1 MQLSQNLSNFSKD
14 IETQDNEQWMK
25 DKVLKRAKIYNLFPP
40 RSGDFDPGG
49 CTGSLAY
56 HLEYPVV
63 PSFQLRNTFHAA
75 SPPIVLLTEL
85 PPCGNLVQEIEA
97 VGRSIPR

>member
-1 MQLSQNLSNFSKD
+1 MSSG
-14 IETQDNEQWMK
+14 TK
-25 DKVLKRAKIYNLFPP
+25 DKVLKLAKIYNPFPP
-40 RSGDFDPGG
+40 SGDSDPGG
-49 CTGSLAY
+49 YSGSLAY

-85 PPCGNLVQEIEA
+85 PPRGNLVQEIEA

>member
-1 MQLSQNLSNFSKD
+1 MGSGGKG
-14 IETQDNEQWMK
+14 
-25 DKVLKRAKIYNLFPP
+25 KVLKQAKIYNPLPP
-40 RSGDFDPGG
+40 SEVSDPGG
-49 CTGSLAY
+49 YSGSLAY

-75 SPPIVLLTEL
+75 LPPIVLLTEL
-85 PPCGNLVQEIEA
+85 PPRGNLVQEIEA

>member
-1 MQLSQNLSNFSKD
+1 MSSG
-14 IETQDNEQWMK
+14 MK
-25 DKVLKRAKIYNLFPP
+25 GKVLKQAKIYNSFPP
-40 RSGDFDPGG
+40 SGVSDPGG

-85 PPCGNLVQEIEA
+85 PPRGNLVQEIEA